1 MTRTTHL
8 ALGLA
13 GLLLPLAC
21 DGATGP
27 DAQTGDALDTL
38 LRTADAAIDDA
49 MAGDVPFAAN
59 DAFEGCADAYAE
71 CIDAVEDAPCLPDE
85 DACVPD
91 GASIE
96 ALTQCYLDAQ
106 TDAELDACAVLE
118 AGLLDGIDACVDGAV
133 DGVDECLEGV
143 DATLADCDDA
153 LDDCLG
159 GALDTMC
166 ADFEQQC
173 VDLGGGAVCD
183 GLCDALDGP

>member
-21 DGATGP
+21 DDATGR
-27 DAQTGDALDTL
+27 DAPSGDALDTL
-38 LRTADAAIDDA
+38 LRTADAAVDDA
-49 MAGDVPFAAN
+49 IAGEVPFAAN
-59 DAFEGCADAYAE
+59 DAFDGCADTYAG
-71 CIDAVEDAPCLPDE
+71 CIDAADETACVPDE

-91 GASIE
+91 GDAIE

-106 TDAELDACAVLE
+106 TDAEFDACALLE
-118 AGLLDGIDACVDGAV
+118 EGLLDDIDGCVEGAV
-133 DGVDECLEGV
+133 GGV
-143 DATLADCDDA
+143 DACLDAIDTALTDCDDA
-153 LDDCLG
+153 LDACLD

-173 VDLGGGAVCD
+173 VDLGGGAICD
-183 GLCDALDGP
+183 GLCDAIDGP